1 MNIAKWNALTLIGA
15 TWTLSIFSI
24 AYGALKLYSSGISKE
39 ALRVIMSRHVAS
51 ILFFLVVELYI
62 QISCFYVFNLDTV
75 QTIDID
81 NGWVDTIKI
90 LWLSQGL
97 ILPLTRLTEPFFFKI
112 VIKRIK
118 SIQWP
123 CSRSQRNTKV
133 ERLNDLTFLDRGIE
147 ESDLGVNCDAI
158 GDTSM
163 TLQSETSRHV
173 LDDDT
178 TDSKKDEEEE
188 LEMKPMFLELASS
201 LNVEL
206 VYIILKSIT
215 QFAFVSASTH
225 S

>member
-1 MNIAKWNALTLIGA
+1 M
-15 TWTLSIFSI
+15 
-24 AYGALKLYSSGISKE
+24 
-39 ALRVIMSRHVAS
+39 
-51 ILFFLVVELYI
+51 
-62 QISCFYVFNLDTV
+62 
-75 QTIDID
+75 
-81 NGWVDTIKI
+81 
-90 LWLSQGL
+90 
-97 ILPLTRLTEPFFFKI
+97 
-112 VIKRIK
+112 
-118 SIQWP
+118 
-123 CSRSQRNTKV
+123 
-133 ERLNDLTFLDRGIE
+133 DRGIE